1 MGSRSRRSSVRKV
14 KLSYLVLK
22 YLQEGRLTY
31 AIVLTIAAKRPVSR
45 KEMFEIANI
54 VGEDLDISTLK
65 SWLYY
70 QTLRKYLEK
79 TGVHG
84 QYKIGSVIDVDY
96 EDTKKLLEDYGIDI
110 DSIEESLR
118 NRFSHTIDKHVE
130 EIIEQVL
137 HAIKDVIGNIELYY
151 IVKCNS
157 KRYLIPVKDYE
168 LRKIGDEVIIKGQKC
183 TIVGINITRKT

>member
-54 VGEDLDISTLK
+54 VGEDLDTSTLK

-151 IVKCNS
+151 IVECNS

>member
-54 VGEDLDISTLK
+54 VGEDLDTSTLK